1 MPITLDSSEYIP
13 TQRQDAKEQ
22 IDEILDDFMEPLMNA
37 TVIAEIKSLAQAAN
51 MPQSFVNGVKF
62 RKTEA
67 NRGEI
72 INTWGTDSKPLALW
86 FNEGTSQHW
95 IEPLDPEGV
104 LAFPAKQGRNASA
117 IFFMGDSKE
126 GDTLFSK
133 GHYVS
138 GVPKTEVMQRGF
150 QIGKARLAEEA
161 GRIIQSEL
169 K

>member
-37 TVIAEIKSLAQAAN
+37 TIIQEIKSLAEAAN
-51 MPQSFVNGVKF
+51 MPKSFINGVKF

-72 INTWGTDSKPLALW
+72 INTWGTEEKPLAIW
-86 FNEGTSQHW
+86 FNYGTAQHW
-95 IEPLDPEGV
+95 IEPLTPDGV
-104 LAFPAKQGRNASA
+104 LAFPAGQGRNASA
-117 IFFMGDSKE
+117 IFFMGESKA

-138 GVPKTEVMQRGF
+138 GVPKTLVMQRGF
-150 QIGKARLAEEA
+150 EIGKKRLAAEA

>member
-1 MPITLDSSEYIP
+1 MPITLDSSEFIP
-13 TQRQDAKEQ
+13 TQREDAKIQ
-22 IDEILDDFMEPLMNA
+22 IDEILDDFMEALMNA
-37 TVIAEIKSLAQAAN
+37 TVILEIKSLAYAAN
-51 MPQSFVNGVKF
+51 MPKSFINGVKF

-72 INTWGTDSKPLALW
+72 INTWGTDKKPLALW
-86 FNEGTSQHW
+86 FNEGTVQHW

-117 IFFMGDSKE
+117 IFFMGESKA

-150 QIGKARLAEEA
+150 QIGKKRLGIEA
-161 GRIIQSEL
+161 GRIVQSEM